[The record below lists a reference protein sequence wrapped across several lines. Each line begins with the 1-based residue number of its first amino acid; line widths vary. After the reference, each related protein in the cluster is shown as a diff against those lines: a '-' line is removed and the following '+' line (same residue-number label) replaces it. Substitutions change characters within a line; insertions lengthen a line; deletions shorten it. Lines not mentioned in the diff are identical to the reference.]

1 MADALSRVTGS
12 PSLHALFLPHSTLWD
27 QIRATMTSHPY
38 MLKVSRLATEKPGE
52 PYLWKNGL
60 IFYKNRVVIPP
71 QSDLTTKLLQEFH
84 DSPCGGHSGVLRTYK
99 RLAQQ
104 FFWPSM
110 RDHIQEYIAAC
121 SVCQKNKALTSSPAG
136 LLQPLP
142 IPEQVWDDITMD
154 FIDGLPSSHGKN
166 SILVV
171 VDRLSKY
178 AHFLSLS
185 HPYTAKIV
193 AEKFVDG
200 IVKYHGMPKSIIS
213 DRDPIF
219 ISHFWR
225 EFFKLSGTQLN
236 MSSSYHHETDGQ
248 TEVTNRCLE
257 QYLRC
262 FASQQ
267 PRKWSSFLPWA
278 EFWYNTS
285 FHKSIGMCP
294 FLALYGRHPPVIP

>member
-154 FIDGLPSSHGKN
+154 FIDGLPSSHGKKFN
-166 SILVV
+166 FSCRRPFKQVCTFFCHCLIHILL
-171 VDRLSKY
+171 RLLLRNLLTAFSSTMVCQNLLLVTGIL
-178 AHFLSLS
+178 FL
-185 HPYTAKIV
+185 
-193 AEKFVDG
+193 
-200 IVKYHGMPKSIIS
+200 
-213 DRDPIF
+213 
-219 ISHFWR
+219 
-225 EFFKLSGTQLN
+225 
-236 MSSSYHHETDGQ
+236 
-248 TEVTNRCLE
+248 
-257 QYLRC
+257 
-262 FASQQ
+262 
-267 PRKWSSFLPWA
+267 
-278 EFWYNTS
+278 
-285 FHKSIGMCP
+285 
-294 FLALYGRHPPVIP
+294 